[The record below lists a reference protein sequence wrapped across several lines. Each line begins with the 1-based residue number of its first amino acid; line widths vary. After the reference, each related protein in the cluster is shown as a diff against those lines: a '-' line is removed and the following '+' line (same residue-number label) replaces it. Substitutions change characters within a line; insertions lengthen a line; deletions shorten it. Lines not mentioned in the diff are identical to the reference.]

1 MINISPCQ
9 DGGGRYQAPRGEAL
23 CKKSYIALTQDQF
36 QVTCWF
42 WACYIELKSFATDW
56 QLKLLFDI
64 LNFVGYLEG
73 WPGRVYKMMNGLSYF
88 VLPSHCQDGGGRYQA
103 PREATVF
110 CMQFTSFLLFQP
122 FSKPIVRDC
131 LAFSEGRW
139 AQTWERWQSHPQFLQ
154 WKHSNICKARNCSNV
169 W

>member
-1 MINISPCQ
+1 MPTVLIGIARMVDSATKHLVSRVRQSLDVHKNKRIHQKMEWIRGEHMKTIWKRTVQSTISGNMLTWTVLEEFGNMINISP
-9 DGGGRYQAPRGEAL
+9 
-23 CKKSYIALTQDQF
+23 
-36 QVTCWF
+36 
-42 WACYIELKSFATDW
+42 
-56 QLKLLFDI
+56 
-64 LNFVGYLEG
+64 
-73 WPGRVYKMMNGLSYF
+73 
-88 VLPSHCQDGGGRYQA
+88 CQDGGGRYQA

-131 LAFSEGRW
+131 LAFSKGRW